1 MIKKD
6 KPEEHNFQY
15 YDKSTET
22 LIRLTERKF
31 TAKKHGGESS
41 RDVVLY
47 SGKAFVLFPDRR
59 SILEETGEDEEGFPF
74 RLTTKPCDD
83 LYGFLPDLKRY
94 TREGIGKEGSII
106 NPCDIQQEF
115 GKTLFQSIERHL
127 DATETSA
134 LCGRFLKALH
144 DHSEEIDTVAI
155 EWLLENTQMVVNYG
169 APTGMDI
176 TIDGRTFRLKD
187 DDVITSKNFTIWFV
201 SEFGKYPILSKVDW
215 QQLVTF
221 WSQRSIR
228 KDPASDSIA
237 EPIMD
242 DFLDMLQTA
251 TCAMDFGPTAGDK
264 VSVKSSVF
272 IADAQTDS
280 VFVPVYMMNSLF
292 ANYSLS
298 SRKKRQMLGSFLKGV
313 EKQKK
318 RVECENG
325 SKMQPWFWV
334 FKLSRI
340 RSERPGIIPSGT
352 LDDAQNNPDTDAQDV
367 VNDGLNFSRDPKDMM
382 TYVFRCKSPLSF
394 MLDGTQYTMGDEDAE
409 ILPAKV
415 AKHLE
420 SLGFGRADAV

>member
-31 TAKKHGGESS
+31 TTRTYGVEDP

-47 SGKAFVLFPDRR
+47 TGKAFVLFGDRQ
-59 SILEETGEDEEGFPF
+59 SILQETEETEEGFPF
-74 RLTTKPCDD
+74 HLMTKPSDN
-83 LYGFLPDLKRY
+83 LYGFLPDLRRY
-94 TREGIGKEGSII
+94 TRKGIIAGS
-106 NPCDIQQEF
+106 PVDPMDIQSDF
-115 GKTLFQSIERHL
+115 GRTLFQDIENHL
-127 DATETSA
+127 GRVETSA
-134 LCGRFLKALH
+134 LCGRFLQALH
-144 DHSEEIDTVAI
+144 EHSDGTDTVMI
-155 EWLLENTQMVVNYG
+155 EWLLENTQIVVNYG

-176 TIDGRTFRLKD
+176 TIEGRTFRLKD

-237 EPIMD
+237 EPIVD
-242 DFLDMLQTA
+242 DFLDMLQMA
-251 TCAMDFGPTAGDK
+251 TCAVDFGPAVGDK
-264 VSVKSSVF
+264 ISVKSSVF
-272 IADAQTDS
+272 VADAQTDS

-292 ANYSLS
+292 ANYNLS

-352 LDDAQNNPDTDAQDV
+352 LDDAQNAQDAGV
-367 VNDGLNFSRDPKDMM
+367 QGMVNDGLSFSTDPTDMM
-382 TYVFRCKSPLSF
+382 TYVFRCKSPVSF
-394 MLDGTQYTMGDEDAE
+394 KLDGAQYTMGDDDAE
-409 ILPAKV
+409 ILPSKV